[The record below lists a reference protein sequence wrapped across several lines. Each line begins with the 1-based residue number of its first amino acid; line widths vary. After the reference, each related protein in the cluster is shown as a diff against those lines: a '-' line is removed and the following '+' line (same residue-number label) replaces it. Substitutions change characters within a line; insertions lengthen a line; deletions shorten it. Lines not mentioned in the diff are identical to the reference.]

1 MIAHDGSELSPMGL
15 VLHKG
20 IDSMRGRYH
29 LESVNPQGD
38 FQHLLKHGIVL
49 HAQEAEKGGVR

>member
-1 MIAHDGSELSPMGL
+1 
-15 VLHKG
+15 
-20 IDSMRGRYH
+20 MRGRYH